1 MQEVGRKLHV
11 VIYRRPL
18 ISLLYAKI
26 RCNHDRFNRNT
37 FQIQI
42 CFAVGQ
48 EVVAEH
54 GVPGVDETRRG
65 DLAGSLPRQTQ
76 EHFPS
81 SRRKLVKVY
90 TFRNIC
96 WHMPIGCLRQ
106 VIFYLIKRSIN
117 KLTFVSKHVQLFK
130 NHQFCIRKSID
141 SIACQLFDQNPNR
154 LQIKHTKNHAVI
166 NPKSCLGGASQEFCD
181 DRK

>member
-1 MQEVGRKLHV
+1 MIVLTV
-11 VIYRRPL
+11 MNVFL
-18 ISLLYAKI
+18 M
-26 RCNHDRFNRNT
+26 
-37 FQIQI
+37 QI

-90 TFRNIC
+90 TFI
-96 WHMPIGCLRQ
+96 IFAGTCLL
-106 VIFYLIKRSIN
+106 V
-117 KLTFVSKHVQLFK
+117 V
-130 NHQFCIRKSID
+130 
-141 SIACQLFDQNPNR
+141 
-154 LQIKHTKNHAVI
+154 
-166 NPKSCLGGASQEFCD
+166 
-181 DRK
+181 